1 VHAAPENVTASS
13 QKSASFREDMSEYL
27 GTAATQPYKQT
38 TAMKRIQNT
47 LIATALLCGAQAY
60 AANDNATGLLV
71 GKLVGET
78 PMDQAWSA
86 FNLYKDDA
94 NPILQEF
101 SLQGRLQL
109 QTIYGEAGGDSFNTS
124 DYKDAGNDESVW
136 GNDIEARRARFGFKS
151 KWFQNWKLD
160 GQINVDLDGRD
171 GDTND
176 HTLYKDLYD
185 LFVTYGPSET
195 FNVSAGKTKTR
206 FTREQEISSN
216 NILTIERS
224 LLANTLFPGE
234 LTGIWTSG
242 KGVQEYWLYELGVY
256 GSDRVRE
263 FSEFDQGAIVL
274 GKVGYDYSSQAG
286 LDSAVASIHYMHNTE
301 PGFAEL
307 KETNYTPSTSPDFT
321 DSIAL
326 TNDINH
332 GRYGLTTELLYGFG
346 YDGKADRYNSSGTK
360 YGPQIVEQSDVFG
373 ITIIPSYFIADGLQ
387 LVARL
392 QVATCEDGDDLR
404 VPSRYERLA
413 IKNVTYDK
421 KGKRKVN
428 NDDERGNTY
437 VSTYL
442 GLNYYIHGHKLKLMN
457 GIEYSDMG
465 GGDYDGYTLMSGL
478 RFSF

>member
-13 QKSASFREDMSEYL
+13 QKSASFREDLSEYL
-27 GTAATQPYKQT
+27 GTAATQPYQQT

-47 LIATALLCGAQAY
+47 LIATALLCGAQAH

-224 LLANTLFPGE
+224 LLANTMFPGE
-234 LTGIWTSG
+234 LTGIWTNG

-301 PGFAEL
+301 PGYDALTEDNF
-307 KETNYTPSTSPDFT
+307 NPSESPSFT

-346 YDGKADRYNSSGTK
+346 FAGS
-360 YGPQIVEQSDVFG
+360 VERNGRPTDVDQSDVFG

-387 LVARL
+387 LVGRL

-413 IKNVTYDK
+413 T
-421 KGKRKVN
+421 G
-428 NDDERGNTY
+428 DDERGNTY

-442 GLNYYIHGHKLKLMN
+442 GLNYYIYGHKLKLMN

>member
-1 VHAAPENVTASS
+1 
-13 QKSASFREDMSEYL
+13 
-27 GTAATQPYKQT
+27 
-38 TAMKRIQNT
+38 MKRIQNT

-60 AANDNATGLLV
+60 AANENATGLLV

-160 GQINVDLDGRD
+160 GQINVDLDGKD
-171 GDTND
+171 GADSSDKNY
-176 HTLYKDLYD
+176 YKDLYD

-224 LLANTLFPGE
+224 LLANTMFPGE
-234 LTGIWTSG
+234 LTGIWTNG

-301 PGFAEL
+301 PGFREP
-307 KETNYTPSTSPDFT
+307 KEDNFTPSASPLFT

-332 GRYGLTTELLYGFG
+332 GRYGLTTEVLYGFG
-346 YDGKADRYNSSGTK
+346 YDGVYEQSGKLVTDK
-360 YGPQIVEQSDVFG
+360 PQSDVFG

-387 LVARL
+387 VVGRL
-392 QVATCEDGDDLR
+392 QIATSEDGDGLQ

-413 IKNVTYDK
+413 YGAT
-421 KGKRKVN
+421 G
-428 NDDERGNTY
+428 DDEKGNTY

-442 GLNYYIHGHKLKLMN
+442 GLNYYIYGHKLKLMN

>member
-1 VHAAPENVTASS
+1 
-13 QKSASFREDMSEYL
+13 
-27 GTAATQPYKQT
+27 
-38 TAMKRIQNT
+38 MKRIQNT
-47 LIATALLCGAQAY
+47 LIATALLCGAQAH
-60 AANDNATGLLV
+60 AANENATGLLV

-224 LLANTLFPGE
+224 LLANTMFPGE
-234 LTGIWTSG
+234 LTGIWTNG

-301 PGFAEL
+301 PGFREL
-307 KETNYTPSTSPDFT
+307 KEDNFTPSASPLFT

-332 GRYGLTTELLYGFG
+332 GRYGLTTEVLYGFG
-346 YDGKADRYNSSGTK
+346 YDGVYEQSGKLVTDK
-360 YGPQIVEQSDVFG
+360 PQSDVFG

-387 LVARL
+387 VVGRL
-392 QVATCEDGDDLR
+392 QIATSEDGDGLQ

-413 IKNVTYDK
+413 YGAT
-421 KGKRKVN
+421 G
-428 NDDERGNTY
+428 DDEKGNTY

-442 GLNYYIHGHKLKLMN
+442 GLNYYIYGHKLKLMN

>member
-27 GTAATQPYKQT
+27 GTAATQPNKQT

-47 LIATALLCGAQAY
+47 LIAAALLCGAQAY
-60 AANDNATGLLV
+60 AANENATGLLV

-160 GQINVDLDGRD
+160 GQINVDLDGKD
-171 GDTND
+171 GADSSDKNY
-176 HTLYKDLYD
+176 YKDLYD

-224 LLANTLFPGE
+224 LLANTMFPGE
-234 LTGIWTSG
+234 LTGIWTNG

-301 PGFAEL
+301 PGFREL
-307 KETNYTPSTSPDFT
+307 KEDNFTPSASPLFT

-332 GRYGLTTELLYGFG
+332 GRYGLTTEVLYGFG
-346 YDGKADRYNSSGTK
+346 YDGVYEQSGKLVTDK
-360 YGPQIVEQSDVFG
+360 PQSDVFG

-387 LVARL
+387 VVGRL
-392 QVATCEDGDDLR
+392 QIATSEDGDGLQ

-413 IKNVTYDK
+413 YGAT
-421 KGKRKVN
+421 G
-428 NDDERGNTY
+428 DDEKGNTY

>member
-1 VHAAPENVTASS
+1 MH
-13 QKSASFREDMSEYL
+13 K
-27 GTAATQPYKQT
+27 
-38 TAMKRIQNT
+38 T
-47 LIATALLCGAQAY
+47 LIATALLCGAQAQ
-60 AANDNATGLLV
+60 AANENATGLLV

-86 FNLYKDDA
+86 FSLYKDEA

-136 GNDIEARRARFGFKS
+136 GNDIEARRARIGFKS
-151 KWFQNWKLD
+151 KWLQNWKFD
-160 GQINVDLDGRD
+160 GLINVDLDGKD
-171 GDTND
+171 GADSSDKNY
-176 HTLYKDLYD
+176 YKDLYE
-185 LFVTYGPSET
+185 LFVSYAPADT

-206 FTREQEISSN
+206 FSREQEISSN

-224 LLANTLFPGE
+224 LLANTMFPGE

-256 GSDRVRE
+256 GSDRQRE
-263 FSEFDQGAIVL
+263 FSTFDQGAIVL
-274 GKVGYDYSSQAG
+274 GKVGYDYSSQSG
-286 LDSAVASIHYMHNTE
+286 LDSAIASIHYMHNTE
-301 PGFAEL
+301 PGFREFS
-307 KETNYTPSTSPDFT
+307 EDNFSPTASPLFT

-346 YDGKADRYNSSGTK
+346 YDGEYEQRGEIKDK
-360 YGPQIVEQSDVFG
+360 PQSDVFG

-387 LVARL
+387 LVGRL
-392 QVATCEDGDDLR
+392 QIATSEDGDGLQ

-413 IKNVTYDK
+413 KD
-421 KGKRKVN
+421 GK
-428 NDDERGNTY
+428 DDAGKGNTY

-442 GLNYYIHGHKLKLMN
+442 GLNYYMYGHKLKLMN

>member
-13 QKSASFREDMSEYL
+13 QKSASFRKDLSEYL
-27 GTAATQPYKQT
+27 GTAATQPNQQT

-47 LIATALLCGAQAY
+47 LIAAALLCGAQAY
-60 AANDNATGLLV
+60 AANENATGLLV

-160 GQINVDLDGRD
+160 GQINVDLDGKD
-171 GDTND
+171 GADSSDKNY
-176 HTLYKDLYD
+176 YKDLYD
-185 LFVTYGPSET
+185 LYVTYGPSET
-195 FNVSAGKTKTR
+195 FNISAGKTKTR
-206 FTREQEISSN
+206 FSREQEISSN

-224 LLANTLFPGE
+224 LLANTMFPGE
-234 LTGIWTSG
+234 LTGIWTNG

-301 PGFAEL
+301 PGFREL
-307 KETNYTPSTSPDFT
+307 KEDNFTPSASPLFT

-332 GRYGLTTELLYGFG
+332 GRYGLTTEVLYGFG
-346 YDGKADRYNSSGTK
+346 YDGVYEQSGKLVTDK
-360 YGPQIVEQSDVFG
+360 PQSDVFG

-387 LVARL
+387 VVGRL
-392 QVATCEDGDDLR
+392 QIATSEDGDGLQ

-413 IKNVTYDK
+413 YGAT
-421 KGKRKVN
+421 G
-428 NDDERGNTY
+428 DDEKGNTY

-442 GLNYYIHGHKLKLMN
+442 GLNYYIYGHKLKLMN

>member
-1 VHAAPENVTASS
+1 
-13 QKSASFREDMSEYL
+13 MSEYL
-27 GTAATQPYKQT
+27 GTAATQSYQQT

-60 AANDNATGLLV
+60 AANENATGLLV

-151 KWFQNWKLD
+151 KWFQNWKFD
-160 GQINVDLDGRD
+160 GLINVDLDGKD
-171 GDTND
+171 GADSSDKNY
-176 HTLYKDLYD
+176 YKDLYE
-185 LFVTYGPSET
+185 LFVTYAPADT

-206 FTREQEISSN
+206 FSREQEISSN

-224 LLANTLFPGE
+224 LLSNTLFPGE

-301 PGFAEL
+301 PGYDALTEDNF
-307 KETNYTPSTSPDFT
+307 NPSESPSFT

-346 YDGKADRYNSSGTK
+346 FAGS
-360 YGPQIVEQSDVFG
+360 VERNGRPTDVDQSDVFG

-387 LVARL
+387 LVGRL

-413 IKNVTYDK
+413 R
-421 KGKRKVN
+421 G
-428 NDDERGNTY
+428 DDERGNTY

>member
-1 VHAAPENVTASS
+1 
-13 QKSASFREDMSEYL
+13 
-27 GTAATQPYKQT
+27 
-38 TAMKRIQNT
+38 MKRIQNT

-124 DYKDAGNDESVW
+124 DYKDAVNTSGYRDVTNDESVW

-224 LLANTLFPGE
+224 LLANTMFPGE
-234 LTGIWTSG
+234 LTGIWTNG

-321 DSIAL
+321 RCPAC
-326 TNDINH
+326 TK
-332 GRYGLTTELLYGFG
+332 RRTTL
-346 YDGKADRYNSSGTK
+346 
-360 YGPQIVEQSDVFG
+360 P
-373 ITIIPSYFIADGLQ
+373 
-387 LVARL
+387 
-392 QVATCEDGDDLR
+392 
-404 VPSRYERLA
+404 
-413 IKNVTYDK
+413 VT
-421 KGKRKVN
+421 RN
-428 NDDERGNTY
+428 A
-437 VSTYL
+437 
-442 GLNYYIHGHKLKLMN
+442 
-457 GIEYSDMG
+457 
-465 GGDYDGYTLMSGL
+465 
-478 RFSF
+478 

>member
-1 VHAAPENVTASS
+1 
-13 QKSASFREDMSEYL
+13 MSE
-27 GTAATQPYKQT
+27 AANQTYQPT
-38 TAMKRIQNT
+38 SAMKTIHQS
-47 LIATALLCGAQAY
+47 LIATALICGAQAQ
-60 AANDNATGLLV
+60 AANENASGLLV
-71 GKLVGET
+71 GKFEGDT
-78 PMDQAWSA
+78 PMDQVWSG
-86 FNLYKDDA
+86 FKLYKDDT

-101 SLQGRLQL
+101 ALQGRLQL
-109 QTIYGEAGGDSFNTS
+109 QTIYGKAGGDSFNTS

-136 GNDIEARRARFGFKS
+136 GNDIEARRARIGFKS
-151 KWFQNWKLD
+151 KWLQNWKFD
-160 GQINVDLDGRD
+160 GLINVDLDGKD
-171 GDTND
+171 GADSSDKNY
-176 HTLYKDLYD
+176 YKDLYE
-185 LFVTYGPSET
+185 LFVSYAPADT

-206 FTREQEISSN
+206 FSREQEISSN

-234 LTGIWTSG
+234 LTGVWTNG

-286 LDSAVASIHYMHNTE
+286 LDSAVASIHYMHNTD
-301 PGFAEL
+301 PGYDALTEDNF
-307 KETNYTPSTSPDFT
+307 NPSESPSFT
-321 DSIAL
+321 DSIAI

-346 YDGKADRYNSSGTK
+346 FAGN
-360 YGPQIVEQSDVFG
+360 VEKNGRPTDVDQSNVFG

-387 LVARL
+387 LVGRV

-413 IKNVTYDK
+413 S
-421 KGKRKVN
+421 G
-428 NDDERGNTY
+428 DDERGNTY

-442 GLNYYIHGHKLKLMN
+442 GLNYYMYGHKLKLMN